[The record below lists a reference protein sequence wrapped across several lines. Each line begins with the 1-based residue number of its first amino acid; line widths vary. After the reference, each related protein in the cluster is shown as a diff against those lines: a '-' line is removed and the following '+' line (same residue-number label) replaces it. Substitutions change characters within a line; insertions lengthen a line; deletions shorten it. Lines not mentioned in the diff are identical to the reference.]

1 MIDILMATYN
11 GGRYIRNQILS
22 LQQQT
27 YEDWRLLVRDDGS
40 SDNTLEIVK
49 SIMDNDPRIILIKDD
64 LGNLGAGKC
73 FLELTKYAQAD
84 FVIFCDQDDIWFE
97 KKIQML
103 HNAAVEKLIPERP
116 GFVYCDSYAYSDKF
130 GLITAS
136 SISRIHAKNIRELL
150 FLNAGYQGC
159 SIFFNKKLC
168 EMLASYK
175 ADYFYMHDDV
185 ATLLAHTFGDVYFLD
200 QPLMLYRQHD
210 NNVTGNIAYGVKERI
225 KRIFSYGFVLSYKH
239 YKERQG
245 FYFAYKDDMNESDRI
260 FYEQYIAFKDSSF
273 LNRVFIIVSNR
284 FSEGGSFF
292 SLLLKVLIRKP
303 VSDK

>member
-49 SIMDNDPRIILIKDD
+49 SFMDNDPRIILIKDD

-84 FVIFCDQDDIWFE
+84 YVMFCDQDDIWFE

-116 GFVYCDSYAYSDKF
+116 GFVYCDGYAYSDKL

-136 SISRIHAKNIRELL
+136 SISRVHAKNLRELL

-159 SIFFNKKLC
+159 SIFFNRSLC
-168 EMLASYK
+168 KMLANYK

-185 ATLLAHTFGDVYFLD
+185 TTLIAHTFGDVYFINKS
-200 QPLMLYRQHD
+200 LMLYRQHEG
-210 NNVTGNIAYGVKERI
+210 NVTGNIQFGLMLFL
-225 KRIFSYGFVLSYKH
+225 KRVFSGAPVISDRH
-239 YKERQG
+239 YKEKDA
-245 FYFAYKDDMNESDRI
+245 FYNAYRNDMNDSD
-260 FYEQYIAFKDSSF
+260 EALFKEYLRFPFVGF
-273 LNRVFIIVSNR
+273 LRRVQIVVSNG
-284 FSEGGSFF
+284 FTEGGSFIR
-292 SLLLKVLIRKP
+292 LLVKVLLRRP
-303 VSDK
+303 MND